1 MCQKVGEQVCPVPL
15 TGALKGTRVDL
26 LALFAGEF
34 IDTNRFAQQPEL
46 YRFSPDLEGIT
57 IAKRK
62 AGSHATAHPA
72 GCRYKIQFNTLKIQR
87 SFRN

>member
-1 MCQKVGEQVCPVPL
+1 
-15 TGALKGTRVDL
+15 VDL
-26 LALFAGEF
+26 LALFAVEF
-34 IDTNRFAQQPEL
+34 IGINRVAQQPEF
-46 YRFSPDLEGIT
+46 YRFSLDFEGIT

-62 AGSHATAHPA
+62 AGSHTTAHPA